1 MTKINLHNILHVA
14 MDNDPHAGGLSTEVT
29 ACVHEAMRDCSKLV
43 MERVEKQT
51 QVIEKEN
58 ISNFLFP
65 QEEVLKDDFA
75 KQERLLNIY
84 RGIKLGNT
92 LKNKV
97 EIIFEDV
104 LGIKKV
110 ETTIWG
116 ATDNY
121 IILKSNLLIPI
132 HRIYSV
138 NV

>member
-1 MTKINLHNILHVA
+1 
-14 MDNDPHAGGLSTEVT
+14 
-29 ACVHEAMRDCSKLV
+29 

-121 IILKSNLLIPI
+121 IILKSNLLI
-132 HRIYSV
+132 RIVFHLFFICV
-138 NV
+138 NLGNLW

>member
-1 MTKINLHNILHVA
+1 
-14 MDNDPHAGGLSTEVT
+14 
-29 ACVHEAMRDCSKLV
+29 